1 MKDFRKLDVW
11 HKAHQLA
18 VQIYKVTEKF
28 PSSEIYGLTSQL
40 RRAGV
45 SIPTNLAEGCGR
57 SSDPDLARFIGMAMG
72 SASEV
77 EYLLLLTRELGLLD
91 RETSHAL
98 ETQIV
103 EIKKMLAALIKS
115 VCLG

>member
-18 VQIYKVTEKF
+18 VLIYKVTESF
-28 PSSEIYGLTSQL
+28 PAAEVYGLTSQL

-57 SSDPDLARFIGMAMG
+57 SSDADLARFIVIAMG

-77 EYLLLLTRELGLLD
+77 EYLLLLASDLKLIGEEISGRLGN
-91 RETSHAL
+91 
-98 ETQIV
+98 QIV
-103 EIKKMLAALIKS
+103 EIKKMLASLIQTIRLS
-115 VCLG
+115 

>member
-18 VQIYKVTEKF
+18 VQIYKVTESF
-28 PSSEIYGLTSQL
+28 PASEVYGLTSQL

-57 SSDPDLARFIGMAMG
+57 SSDADLARFVVMAMG

-77 EYLLLLTRELGLLD
+77 EYLFLLSHELQLIGE
-91 RETSHAL
+91 ETNNDL
-98 ETQIV
+98 ESKIV
-103 EIKKMLAALIKS
+103 EIKKMLASLIKTIR
-115 VCLG
+115 V

>member
-18 VQIYKVTEKF
+18 VQLYKVTETF
-28 PSSEIYGLTSQL
+28 PASEAYGLTSQL

-57 SSDPDLARFIGMAMG
+57 ATDADLARFIVIAMG

-77 EYLLLLTRELGLLD
+77 EYLLLLARELKLLGEQNGVD
-91 RETSHAL
+91 L
-98 ETQIV
+98 EAQIV
-103 EIKKMLAALIKS
+103 EIKKMLAALVKT
-115 VCLG
+115 VRG